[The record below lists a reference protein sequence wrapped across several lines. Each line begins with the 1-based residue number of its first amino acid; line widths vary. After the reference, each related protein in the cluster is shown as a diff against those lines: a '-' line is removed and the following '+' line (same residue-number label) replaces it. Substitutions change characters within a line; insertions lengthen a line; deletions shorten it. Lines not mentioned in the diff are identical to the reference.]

1 MISSPISRRRWG
13 EQCATQS
20 RVRPFSV
27 TSRATYS
34 ARTLIDE
41 AEDEMRT
48 QVGIVGAG
56 PAGLML
62 SHLLHRAGIESVI
75 LENRSRDYIESR
87 IRAGLLEQWATDLLI
102 ETGVGARMQREAMFH
117 DGVHFAFG
125 GALHYISFRDL
136 VGKGVT
142 IYGQQE
148 VVKDLIDRRLA
159 DGGRILFEASDVS
172 VHDFGGGAP
181 KIRFRHDGKDQVLDC
196 DFIGGCDGFHG
207 ICRPSV
213 PAAALTAYDREYPFG
228 WVGILSESPPPEDE
242 LIYAYHDRGFALFTM
257 RSPTL
262 ARLYFQ
268 CAPDEEIENWPDA
281 RIWQELHARMGGIRP
296 LTEGTVLQKG
306 ITAMRS
312 FVVEPMQYGRMFL
325 AGDSAHIQPPTGAK
339 GMNLAIADVL
349 VLARAIGEF
358 YRSGRS
364 DLLEQYSATCLRRV
378 WKAQRFSWWMTQ
390 LFHLDPSHNAF
401 DRKRQ
406 LAELDYVVSSEAAAR
421 SLAENYVGLP
431 VEA

>member
-1 MISSPISRRRWG
+1 
-13 EQCATQS
+13 
-20 RVRPFSV
+20 
-27 TSRATYS
+27 
-34 ARTLIDE
+34 
-41 AEDEMRT
+41 MRT

-62 SHLLHRAGIESVI
+62 SHLLHLAGIESVV

-87 IRAGLLEQWATDLLI
+87 IRAGLIEQWAADLLVD
-102 ETGVGARMQREAMFH
+102 TGVGARMQREGMFH
-117 DGVHFAFG
+117 NGVYFAFG
-125 GALHYISFRDL
+125 GALHHINFREL

-148 VVKDLIDRRLA
+148 VVKDLVARRLA
-159 DGGRILFEASDVS
+159 DGGQILFEAADVS
-172 VHDFGGGAP
+172 VHDFGGKTP
-181 KIRFRHDGKDQVLDC
+181 KIRFHHEGRAQELTC

-207 ICRPSV
+207 ICRPSI
-213 PAAALTAYDREYPFG
+213 PASVLTAHDREYPFG
-228 WVGILSESPPPEDE
+228 WVGILSESPPPADE

-257 RSPTL
+257 RSPIL

-296 LTEGTVLQKG
+296 LAEGNVVQKG

-349 VLARAIGEF
+349 VLSRALTEF
-358 YRSGRS
+358 YRAGRG
-364 DLLEQYSATCLRRV
+364 DLLEQYSATCLRRT

-406 LAELDYVVSSEAAAR
+406 LAELDYVTSSQAAAK

>member
-1 MISSPISRRRWG
+1 
-13 EQCATQS
+13 
-20 RVRPFSV
+20 
-27 TSRATYS
+27 
-34 ARTLIDE
+34 
-41 AEDEMRT
+41 MRT

-62 SHLLHRAGIESVI
+62 SHLLHLAGIESVI
-75 LENRSRDYIESR
+75 LENRSRDHIESR
-87 IRAGLLEQWATDLLI
+87 VRAGLLEQWAADLLVD
-102 ETGVGARMQREAMFH
+102 TGVGARMQREGMFH
-117 DGVHFAFG
+117 NGVYFAFG
-125 GALHYISFRDL
+125 GALHHINFREL

-148 VVKDLIDRRLA
+148 VVKDLVARRLA
-159 DGGRILFEASDVS
+159 DGGQILFEAEDVS
-172 VHDFGGGAP
+172 VHDFNGKTP
-181 KIRFRHDGKDQVLDC
+181 KIRFRHQGRAQELAC

-207 ICRPSV
+207 ICRPSI
-213 PAAALTAYDREYPFG
+213 PSSALTAHDREYPFS
-228 WVGILSESPPPEDE
+228 WVGILSESPPPADE

-257 RSPTL
+257 RSPIL

-268 CAPDEEIENWPDA
+268 CAPDEEIESWPDA

-296 LTEGTVLQKG
+296 LAEGTVVQKG

-349 VLARAIGEF
+349 VLSRALTEF
-358 YRSGRS
+358 YRAGRS
-364 DLLEQYSATCLRRV
+364 DLLEQYSATCLRRT

-406 LAELDYVVSSEAAAR
+406 LAELDYVTSSQAAAK

-431 VEA
+431 VEV

>member
-1 MISSPISRRRWG
+1 
-13 EQCATQS
+13 
-20 RVRPFSV
+20 
-27 TSRATYS
+27 
-34 ARTLIDE
+34 
-41 AEDEMRT
+41 MRT

-62 SHLLHRAGIESVI
+62 SHLLHLEGISSVI

-87 IRAGLLEQWATDLLI
+87 IRAGLLEQWATDLLVD
-102 ETGVGARMQREAMFH
+102 TGVGARMQREAMFH
-117 DGVHFAFG
+117 NGVHFAFN
-125 GALHYISFRDL
+125 GALHYINFRDL

-148 VVKDLIDRRLA
+148 VVKDLVARRLD
-159 DGGRILFEASDVS
+159 DGGEILFEASDVS
-172 VHDFGGGAP
+172 VHDFAGSSP
-181 KIRFRHDGKDQVLDC
+181 KIRFRHGGEGQELAC

-207 ICRPSV
+207 ICRPSI
-213 PAAALTAYDREYPFG
+213 PASALTIYDREYPFG
-228 WVGILSESPPPEDE
+228 WVGILSESPPPDDE
-242 LIYAYHDRGFALFTM
+242 LIYAYHDRGFALYTM

-262 ARLYFQ
+262 ARLYLQ
-268 CAPDEEIENWPDA
+268 CPPDDDIESWPDS
-281 RIWQELHARMGGIRP
+281 RIWQELHTRIGGTR
-296 LTEGTVLQKG
+296 LLAEGAMLQKG

-312 FVVEPMQYGRMFL
+312 FVAEPMQYGRLFL

-339 GMNLAIADVL
+339 GMNLALADVMVLSRSL
-349 VLARAIGEF
+349 VAF
-358 YRSGRS
+358 YRNGRG
-364 DLLEQYSATCLRRV
+364 DLLERYSATCLRRV

-406 LAELDYVVSSEAAAR
+406 LAELDYVTSSEAAGR

-431 VEA
+431 VEV